1 MNKKNYRLVGT
12 LSSKESMQNLI
23 TDLKNAKSL
32 LPSQTTSENSQSLI
46 QSTSHIKKKPLTE
59 INKTINYANTHVTFN
74 TSIPSIKTSKNQSPE
89 IYVTSTPHK
98 KRTTNK
104 NTFQLQESYNSENQ
118 ISVPK
123 NTFQIKSLRINNSQ
137 ICDSLN
143 KSIAEQ
149 THIVHVVQDLFK
161 KLNER
166 LDIIEKKERYNFI
179 KNYSLKYVLKI
190 IFDTTFSYFYIGSEN
205 HAMLLR
211 LTKIKNRRVKSI
223 PKCLPF
229 KSIQNLI
236 LFDNASDD
244 IYNEVVDSILYC
256 AAIYFK
262 CAFEKVEKTTL
273 EVTWHGTKDLKAL
286 KTTRFAHA
294 CEDAISNNLN
304 FPKPRR
310 DEFEDAMIKALKSTK
325 ERFRRQQKRPSLEND
340 EYEEPFLRRA
350 RIPNKRQT
358 GNTRNT
364 INFDDARQQ
373 IDAQDNTNLSNI
385 SEQSDITE
393 QSDVTKQSDI
403 TEQSDVIEQSL
414 DYNPTIYNDEEFQLY

>member
-1 MNKKNYRLVGT
+1 MLGMSCTHYAVTMSHFIDKADNASTVLAQKVLQSKSEVSLFNWRSANTMQAYYELSCRANSSRFNASYQLFEMNKKNYRLVGT

-46 QSTSHIKKKPLTE
+46 HSISYIKKKPLIE
-59 INKTINYANTHVTFN
+59 INKTINYANTHVTSN
-74 TSIPSIKTSKNQSPE
+74 TSITSTKISKNQSPE

-104 NTFQLQESYNSENQ
+104 NTFQLQESYNLENQ

-123 NTFQIKSLRINNSQ
+123 NTFQIKPSRINNSQ

-161 KLNER
+161 KLNKR
-166 LDIIEKKERYNFI
+166 LDIIEKKE
-179 KNYSLKYVLKI
+179 
-190 IFDTTFSYFYIGSEN
+190 SEN

-211 LTKIKNRRVKSI
+211 LTKIKNRRVQSI
-223 PKCLPF
+223 PKCLLF

-236 LFDNASDD
+236 LFDNANDD
-244 IYNEVVDSILYC
+244 IYNEVVDYFIYLGGFNPIDC
-256 AAIYFK
+256 ATIYFN

-286 KTTRFAHA
+286 KTTCFAHA
-294 CEDAISNNLN
+294 CEDAIS
-304 FPKPRR
+304 
-310 DEFEDAMIKALKSTK
+310 
-325 ERFRRQQKRPSLEND
+325 FRRQQKRPSLEND
-340 EYEEPFLRRA
+340 ESEEPFLRRV

-358 GNTRNT
+358 GNTR
-364 INFDDARQQ
+364 IC
-373 IDAQDNTNLSNI
+373 
-385 SEQSDITE
+385 
-393 QSDVTKQSDI
+393 
-403 TEQSDVIEQSL
+403 
-414 DYNPTIYNDEEFQLY
+414 